1 MGHTPPK
8 RQFGVFEGSPSH
20 GGTRGGWGGPRVS
33 HGPTVPR
40 GPTASTGLGG
50 VPGCPGVPG
59 SHGGWEG
66 LRGSQSGQGCPG
78 SPVSSGGGGGRGARR
93 SSCPMAC
100 IVLGTSRAVW
110 EPHGAR
116 GGRGGGLGGL
126 KLPVFRGS
134 GGVGVSGCP
143 WVPTRPGCAQV
154 LWVAQGVW
162 GHRVIAGGR
171 GGDGTGCPRDPL
183 YTGTQGSH
191 GGCGSPRSQRPQAWP
206 RDAGGPEGGTGV
218 GGGGRG
224 NTAAASPPPRGAG

>member
-1 MGHTPPK
+1 
-8 RQFGVFEGSPSH
+8 
-20 GGTRGGWGGPRVS
+20 
-33 HGPTVPR
+33 
-40 GPTASTGLGG
+40 
-50 VPGCPGVPG
+50 
-59 SHGGWEG
+59 
-66 LRGSQSGQGCPG
+66 
-78 SPVSSGGGGGRGARR
+78 
-93 SSCPMAC
+93 MAC

-171 GGDGTGCPRDPL
+171 GGGTGQGAPGTRC
-183 YTGTQGSH
+183 TQGH
-191 GGCGSPRSQRPQAWP
+191 GGPTVAAGPRVPNVPTGGHAMPEAPRGGRGSGEGGAGTPRLRPPLRGARDEPRMGHQRAPAAMRVGAGLPRRGGRGHTGGRGQRRGGARPAQGRSPRR
-206 RDAGGPEGGTGV
+206 GGALPEGRGREGAGP
-218 GGGGRG
+218 GGGGAWAWRDP
-224 NTAAASPPPRGAG
+224 ALPWR